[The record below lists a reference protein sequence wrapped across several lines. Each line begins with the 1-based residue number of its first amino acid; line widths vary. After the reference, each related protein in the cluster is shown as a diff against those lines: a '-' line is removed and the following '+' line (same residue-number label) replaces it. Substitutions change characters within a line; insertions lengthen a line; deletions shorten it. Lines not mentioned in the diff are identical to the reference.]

1 MRNRGSEAGPP
12 LSHRSFLRAGM
23 FNSTQRMSIM
33 SQRSS
38 KRKIG
43 SIGGIKAF
51 QRSKKSDN
59 MEESGI
65 KFFPEPKKES
75 ETYEV
80 RIDTT
85 ENDFKSDLL

>member
-1 MRNRGSEAGPP
+1 
-12 LSHRSFLRAGM
+12 
-23 FNSTQRMSIM
+23 M
-33 SQRSS
+33 SQRST

-65 KFFPEPKKES
+65 KFFPEPKNES
-75 ETYEV
+75 ENYEV

-85 ENDFKSDLL
+85 ENDFKSDLLQFLHLQACQLEDIRDLDLHN

>member
-1 MRNRGSEAGPP
+1 
-12 LSHRSFLRAGM
+12 
-23 FNSTQRMSIM
+23 MSIM
-33 SQRSS
+33 SQRST

-51 QRSKKSDN
+51 QRSKRSDN
-59 MEESGI
+59 MEESSGI
-65 KFFPEPKKES
+65 KFFPETKNEF